1 MKRMILA
8 ILLLVLCFAFC
19 ISSYFTLDKR
29 TQEIIA
35 LLESASAD
43 IMENNTEQAEIK
55 IKKCEDKWNENQN
68 LFSVFLNHKMLENL
82 SISVPSLLPLM
93 KKSERDI
100 ALEKIEE
107 SINGLKAIMDE
118 QKIKIGNIL

>member
-1 MKRMILA
+1 MILA

>member
-8 ILLLVLCFAFC
+8 ILLLALCFAFC

-29 TQEIIA
+29 TKEIIT
-35 LLESASAD
+35 LLEGASSD

-93 KKSERDI
+93 KKSEKNI

-118 QKIKIGNIL
+118 QRIKIGNIL